1 MRRWKGLANMLGLIA
16 LILVVA
22 ALGFWLF
29 LNAGQAKTTGSVQV
43 EGLDAEITVHRD
55 AYGVPQIRAAS
66 EADAIFAQ
74 GFVHAQDR
82 LWQME
87 MNRRIAAGRLSEVF
101 GEATLDTDKFLRTL
115 GLHRAAAASLEHLDP
130 ETLALL
136 EAYAAGVNAFLD
148 SGRFLPPEFRILG
161 LKPEPWRPVDSLGWV
176 KMMSWDLANDWDLE
190 LLRLRLVQALGA
202 GPAAELLPSVPE
214 AGETIL
220 GRLSLPGLQR
230 SAEGLLA
237 QDAQLR
243 RSLAMRAP
251 ELGSNSWVV
260 AGESSES
267 GLPILAND
275 PHLGAQIPGVWYLVG
290 LQGGELDVRGAS
302 LPGVPGVIIG
312 RNRHL
317 AWGLTSLNPDV
328 QDLYIEQFDPKRPD
342 QVRFEGA
349 WEPVRVVAE
358 EIGVKDGEPLAWA
371 ARATRHGPLIS
382 DVLADAPQALAL
394 RWTALDPDDR
404 SMQALLALNLA
415 KDAAGLRGALRD
427 FVTPAQNLVY
437 ADDQG
442 HIGYIGVGRIPIRK
456 PGPEGE
462 GDGTL
467 PVPGWDGQ
475 HEWQG
480 FIPFDELPAVE
491 DPAQG
496 FIVTANNRVV
506 GPDYPYHL
514 SSDWAAPYRAARI
527 RARLEA
533 LLAEGPIEPADMR
546 ALQLDQES
554 GQALELLDFLKG
566 LLGESPRQT
575 EALQI
580 LSGWDGVMAR
590 EAAAPA
596 IYQAWLRAL
605 PEAILADELHGDLLE
620 AMLQRRHPLFLAEIL
635 SGGESSARWCDDI
648 LTPEPESCQVT
659 ARRALDLALDDLE
672 DRLGGSARSWQWGK
686 LHRTQ
691 FDHNP
696 FSQVPLLKPIFHRE
710 IENGGDPYTVN
721 VANIDLE
728 TPYDQGNLPSYRQVI
743 DLGGQSVFMQPTGQ
757 SGHPLSNHY
766 DDLILGHRE
775 GAYMLLSLGSEAET
789 KGDMLKLV
797 PRSTP

>member
-1 MRRWKGLANMLGLIA
+1 MSRWKGLANALGLIA
-16 LILVVA
+16 LILLVG
-22 ALGFWLF
+22 ALGAWLF
-29 LNAGQAKTTGSVQV
+29 LRAGLPKTTGKITANGLGAEV
-43 EGLDAEITVHRD
+43 EVRRDLYGL
-55 AYGVPQIRAAS
+55 PQIRAAS
-66 EADAIFAQ
+66 EADALFAQ

-115 GLHRAAAASLEHLDP
+115 GLYRAAEASLDHLDA

-136 EAYAAGVNAFLD
+136 DAYAAGVNAFLD
-148 SGRFLPPEFRILG
+148 SRVTLPPEFRILNV
-161 LKPEPWRPVDSLGWV
+161 KPEPWRPVDSLGWV

-220 GRLSLPGLQR
+220 GRLSLPGLQA

-237 QDAQLR
+237 WDGRLR
-243 RSLAMRAP
+243 RSLGMRAP

-260 AGESSES
+260 AGASSAS

-275 PHLGAQIPGVWYLVG
+275 PHLGAQIPGVWYLLA
-290 LQGGELDVRGAS
+290 LQGGALDVAGAS

-328 QDLYIEQFDPKRPD
+328 QDLYIERFDPKRPD
-342 QVRFEGA
+342 MVRYEDA
-349 WEPVRVVAE
+349 WEPVQVVAE
-358 EIGVKDGEPLAWA
+358 EIGLKDGEPLAWA

-382 DVLADAPQALAL
+382 DVLADAPQPLAL

-404 SMQALLALNLA
+404 SVQALLGINRAADASAL
-415 KDAAGLRGALRD
+415 REALRD

-456 PGPEGE
+456 VGPEGE

-467 PVPGWDGQ
+467 PLPGWDGRY
-475 HEWQG
+475 EWQG
-480 FIPFDELPAVE
+480 FIPFDELPAAE
-491 DPAQG
+491 DPRRG
-496 FIVTANNRVV
+496 FVVTANNKVI

-514 SSDWAAPYRAARI
+514 SSDWAEPYRAARI
-527 RARLEA
+527 RARIEA
-533 LLAEGPIEPADMR
+533 LLATGPIDPADMR
-546 ALQLDQES
+546 ALQQDRES
-554 GQALELLDFLKG
+554 GQALELLDFLRA
-566 LLGESPRQT
+566 LVGESARQT
-575 EALQI
+575 EALGI
-580 LSGWDGVMAR
+580 LAEWDGRMER

-605 PEAILADELHGDLLE
+605 PEAILGDELHGDLLE
-620 AMLQRRHPLFLAEIL
+620 AMLQRRHPVFLAEIL
-635 SGGESSARWCDDI
+635 SNRDSGARWCDDI
-648 LTPEPESCQVT
+648 LTPDAESCT
-659 ARRALDLALDDLE
+659 AIARRALDLALDDLE
-672 DRLGGSARSWQWGK
+672 DRLGGSARSWQWGA

-696 FSQVPLLKPIFHRE
+696 FSQVPLLKPLFHRE

-728 TPYDQGNLPSYRQVI
+728 KPYDQSKLPSYRQVI
-743 DLGGQSVFMQPTGQ
+743 DLGGESFFMQPTGQ
-757 SGHPLSNHY
+757 SGHPLSSHY
-766 DDLILGHRE
+766 DDLIIGHRD
-775 GAYMLLSLGSEAET
+775 GAYLPMRLHGEGEA
-789 KGDMLKLV
+789 KGDLLRLI
-797 PRSTP
+797 PGTAP